1 MTRLKL
7 MAQKPTQ
14 QGFSVYFAA
23 NPGHHRIFRS
33 GEREGAIFGVVLRD
47 LPAGKQERDR
57 SLAILLFTAL
67 SEATS
72 V

>member
-23 NPGHHRIFRS
+23 NPGHHQIFEAQEIRTMDTRIGRIGKS
-33 GEREGAIFGVVLRD
+33 GYGWTF
-47 LPAGKQERDR
+47 
-57 SLAILLFTAL
+57 
-67 SEATS
+67 
-72 V
+72 